1 MLKCHTELRR
11 SAPHSTILFMSLL
24 SKILIPVLVFTSTIL
39 GHGVSYTILQDG
51 YGIQVHYEDGNPLE
65 FADVQIFRPGET
77 QLEFQVGMTDE
88 NGVFMFKPDTSGSW
102 TVKVS
107 DGLGHGKVI
116 PILVDEL
123 NSKVVSEGS
132 LTTLQKIVSG
142 LGYIL
147 FIFSLWYLYSRWHQ
161 DKHAHS

>member
-1 MLKCHTELRR
+1 MR
-11 SAPHSTILFMSLL
+11 AQILL
-24 SKILIPVLVFTSTIL
+24 LVFVFSSGLL
-39 GHGVSYTILQDG
+39 GHGVSHTTLRDA

-65 FADVQIFRPGET
+65 FADVQVFRPGEAD
-77 QLEFQVGMTDE
+77 LEFQVGMTDE
-88 NGVFMFKPDTSGSW
+88 NGAFMFKPDTSGSW

-116 PILVDEL
+116 PVLVDEL
-123 NSKVVSEGS
+123 NPEIAGEAS
-132 LTTLQKIVSG
+132 LSRIEKIISG

-147 FIFSLWYLYSRWHQ
+147 FIFSVWYFYTKWRQ